1 MHHHFH
7 HVRRRRG
14 ARLLALGASAALV
27 LGACG
32 DDDDTASDATDA
44 PAATADAEESPA
56 TTAAAPATAG
66 ADTTAAAPATTEMAS
81 DTTAGSAGTTGDTG
95 DTGATGDQGSADPVC
110 GPYLEVTAQ
119 FNGEPDPAT
128 LTAAL
133 DEVDANTPDELTDVL
148 GTMTSAAREVLESG
162 GQDFAPFETPEF
174 MAAQTEVDGWVFENC
189 AFDAT
194 YEVIATEYAF
204 EGLPEEVEPGLVAV
218 RLVNEGQEA
227 HEIGIARKAEG
238 TTETWQE
245 LLELPEEEA
254 ESKVVFVG
262 GGFAPMSGSEGYAF
276 LDLSESGEYAALCF
290 IPTGTVM
297 SEDGEVTEG
306 SGPPH
311 FVQGMIAE
319 FNVSA

>member
-1 MHHHFH
+1 
-7 HVRRRRG
+7 
-14 ARLLALGASAALV
+14 
-27 LGACG
+27 
-32 DDDDTASDATDA
+32 
-44 PAATADAEESPA
+44 
-56 TTAAAPATAG
+56 
-66 ADTTAAAPATTEMAS
+66 MAS

-95 DTGATGDQGSADPVC
+95 DTGDQGSADPVC